1 MKAPSNSRIEQLL
14 RDPKAREQFR
24 RQVKAGTG
32 MSSSGRQTI
41 AVDAPNGESTVLLNI
56 VPARVPF

>member
-1 MKAPSNSRIEQLL
+1 MKAPSNAEIEQLL
-14 RDPKAREQFR
+14 RNPKAREQFR
-24 RQVKAGTG
+24 QQIKAGTG

-41 AVDAPNGESTVLLNI
+41 EVHAPNGESTVLLNI